1 MIFGYY
7 SVIHTCVD
15 IQINIQAGV
24 SMQEHSTM
32 DIRKNIH
39 KNIHVFVGI
48 RGYHPCFYGCKFGC
62 SWISMDIHALTCY
75 GFSTQGPFLQIL
87 DH

>member
-24 SMQEHSTM
+24 SMQGHCAM
-32 DIRKNIH
+32 DIRK
-39 KNIHVFVGI
+39 
-48 RGYHPCFYGCKFGC
+48 
-62 SWISMDIHALTCY
+62 
-75 GFSTQGPFLQIL
+75 Q
-87 DH
+87 